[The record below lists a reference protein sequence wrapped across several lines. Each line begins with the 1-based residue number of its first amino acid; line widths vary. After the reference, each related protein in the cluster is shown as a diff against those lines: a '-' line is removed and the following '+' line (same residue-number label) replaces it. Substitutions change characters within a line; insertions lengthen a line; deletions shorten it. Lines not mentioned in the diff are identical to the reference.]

1 MIQISL
7 LPKTKIITI
16 NETSEMKKLNPAFL
30 FIITMFS
37 YTFVSNAQYK
47 LRIGNFWVYSGDNQ
61 EWKISIIDT
70 ATLFDSVLYYE
81 IYEQRE
87 WLPKSNCSIQDNGD
101 TNQYF
106 IRQRTDDLFE
116 EVIVYNAIDDT
127 VIQPYVYK
135 YNAQLGDKWIYRID
149 IDNIDSTDIDTIWA
163 EVVDVFEGYQFG
175 EWRTI
180 KKITYWTGL
189 TDFSKYFCD
198 DFGEL
203 SEENYLGVVSWLKGC
218 FIDSVAYGDTS
229 FIPVGVQD
237 NANEASKF
245 LLMQNYPNPFN
256 PETIISYTIPYSTN
270 VQVVVYDVVGK
281 EITTLVDKYQKRGD
295 YKIVFNPLA
304 NGLDIT
310 SGIYF
315 YTLRTGN
322 FVQTKKMV
330 YLR

>member
-1 MIQISL
+1 MTQISL

-16 NETSEMKKLNPAFL
+16 NETSEMKKLNPTFL
-30 FIITMFS
+30 FVVMLMLFIK
-37 YTFVSNAQYK
+37 VNNAQHK
-47 LRIGNFWVYSGDNQ
+47 LSIGDFWVYSQ
-61 EWKISIIDT
+61 EYTEEKFSIIDT
-70 ATLFDSVLYYE
+70 ATFFDSLLYFEFHGVSRLIPKLSQVDMKTNE
-81 IYEQRE
+81 IIHSYKRRKE
-87 WLPKSNCSIQDNGD
+87 NGFFENLVIYQNPSD
-101 TNQYF
+101 TV
-106 IRQRTDDLFE
+106 LFE
-116 EVIVYNAIDDT
+116 DKT
-127 VIQPYVYK
+127 YK
-135 YNAQLGDKWIYRID
+135 YNAQLGEKWIYRID

-256 PETIISYTIPYSTN
+256 PSTTINYSLKEKGL
-270 VQVVVYDVVGK
+270 VKLKVYDILGK
-281 EITTLVDKYQKRGD
+281 EIETLVNEEKPSGKYSVK
-295 YKIVFNPLA
+295 FNGSNLP
-304 NGLDIT
+304 
-310 SGIYF
+310 SGVYF
-315 YTLRTGN
+315 YTIRINN
-322 FVQTKKMV
+322 FVQSRKMIL
-330 YLR
+330 LR